1 MILAIDF
8 DGTITEKSAYPTTG
22 KIRPEAITFL
32 KSLREY
38 GAKLI
43 LWTCRTGADL
53 DEAVRLCYD
62 HGLVF
67 DAVNDNIRLNNHGK
81 NSRRRFMMKWLLL
94 IAAGLLEVFW
104 STCLKFSEGFTV
116 MKYSVLT
123 VVGMILSFVL
133 LSQAMKSLPLGTA
146 YGIWTG
152 IGALGAIV
160 AGIILFKESVSP
172 VRLFFAALLLIGI
185 IGLKATSAH

>member
-53 DEAVRLCYD
+53 DEAVRLCYE

-67 DAVNDNIRLNNHGK
+67 DAVNDNIRLNNDGK
-81 NSRRRFMMKWLLL
+81 NSRKVYADYYIDDKNGMCEIDWLVLYTDLRQKL
-94 IAAGLLEVFW
+94 I
-104 STCLKFSEGFTV
+104 
-116 MKYSVLT
+116 YN
-123 VVGMILSFVL
+123 
-133 LSQAMKSLPLGTA
+133 
-146 YGIWTG
+146 
-152 IGALGAIV
+152 
-160 AGIILFKESVSP
+160 KEESKNENS
-172 VRLFFAALLLIGI
+172 
-185 IGLKATSAH
+185 

>member
-1 MILAIDF
+1 
-8 DGTITEKSAYPTTG
+8 
-22 KIRPEAITFL
+22 
-32 KSLREY
+32 
-38 GAKLI
+38 
-43 LWTCRTGADL
+43 
-53 DEAVRLCYD
+53 
-62 HGLVF
+62 
-67 DAVNDNIRLNNHGK
+67 
-81 NSRRRFMMKWLLL
+81 MMKWLLL

-104 STCLKFSEGFTV
+104 STCLKFSAGFTV

-160 AGIILFKESVSP
+160 AGIIIFKESVSP
-172 VRLFFAALLLIGI
+172 VRLFFAALLLLGI